1 MTEPTPTVAEMVEY
15 LYRRAM
21 AKDELKRAVAEYQ
34 RLLAH
39 HNMAPS
45 STPMPVPGPNPNH
58 PFPKGR

>member
-15 LYRRAM
+15 LYRRAV
-21 AKDELKRAVAEYQ
+21 AEDEIKRAVADIQ

-39 HNMAPS
+39 HNIAPS
-45 STPMPVPGPNPNH
+45 STPHPGAGPNPNH